1 MALSSIMT
9 GALLS
14 ANTSRQM
21 AHVQS
26 AVKSRMDGH
35 AGVLDSEIKLDSAR
49 GGDTK
54 KKQEELDE
62 LQKKASELAE
72 TTINT
77 LTTANEDLKKAAK
90 EDQEVQ
96 RAEKAALA
104 SYFKQQGMSEEEVSQ
119 AIAAYKAQ
127 QAASKP
133 DASKITKERDDALA
147 ELAALKNSNAL
158 RSKGVR
164 EEDLDYVMFK
174 IGALMKED
182 DKLDFDKAATKYLK
196 DNPRFTASG
205 GGSYRV
211 KTGTDSSGQGG
222 SSGQQGNDS
231 INNAIRKAIRRTY

>member
-21 AHVQS
+21 ARVQS

-96 RAEKAALA
+96 RAEKAAEKKKA
-104 SYFKQQGMSEEEVSQ
+104 EKTAEKKKAAKEAADDRIEKIAENSGIADTVQTISSESKMHDSQ
-119 AIAAYKAQ
+119 SIDIVVDSVTPSAT
-127 QAASKP
+127 S
-133 DASKITKERDDALA
+133 TE
-147 ELAALKNSNAL
+147 N
-158 RSKGVR
+158 
-164 EEDLDYVMFK
+164 
-174 IGALMKED
+174 IGL
-182 DKLDFDKAATKYLK
+182 KLDLK
-196 DNPRFTASG
+196 
-205 GGSYRV
+205 V
-211 KTGTDSSGQGG
+211 
-222 SSGQQGNDS
+222 
-231 INNAIRKAIRRTY
+231 

>member
-1 MALSSIMT
+1 
-9 GALLS
+9 
-14 ANTSRQM
+14 
-21 AHVQS
+21 
-26 AVKSRMDGH
+26 
-35 AGVLDSEIKLDSAR
+35 
-49 GGDTK
+49 
-54 KKQEELDE
+54 
-62 LQKKASELAE
+62 
-72 TTINT
+72 
-77 LTTANEDLKKAAK
+77 
-90 EDQEVQ
+90 
-96 RAEKAALA
+96 
-104 SYFKQQGMSEEEVSQ
+104 MSEEEVSQ

>member
-96 RAEKAALA
+96 RAEKAAE
-104 SYFKQQGMSEEEVSQ
+104 KKKEQEK
-119 AIAAYKAQ
+119 IAAKKEATAEKKEALEKKRKA
-127 QAASKP
+127 
-133 DASKITKERDDALA
+133 DKE
-147 ELAALKNSNAL
+147 EQAALKEKIDADNQELLGDKYRGSEWYDASDDIFAGEAAKGL
-158 RSKGVR
+158 RDGSVGLN
-164 EEDLDYVMFK
+164 LD
-174 IGALMKED
+174 MK
-182 DKLDFDKAATKYLK
+182 L
-196 DNPRFTASG
+196 
-205 GGSYRV
+205 
-211 KTGTDSSGQGG
+211 
-222 SSGQQGNDS
+222 
-231 INNAIRKAIRRTY
+231 

>member
-96 RAEKAALA
+96 RAEKAAE
-104 SYFKQQGMSEEEVSQ
+104 KK
-119 AIAAYKAQ
+119 KA
-127 QAASKP
+127 
-133 DASKITKERDDALA
+133 E
-147 ELAALKNSNAL
+147 
-158 RSKGVR
+158 
-164 EEDLDYVMFK
+164 
-174 IGALMKED
+174 
-182 DKLDFDKAATKYLK
+182 KAAEKKKAEKEAAEERIEKAAETSATETTEAT
-196 DNPRFTASG
+196 DGVHVVATEGTTGEHISIDIVSEGVTVNTGNVSVTTG
-205 GGSYRV
+205 NNVDV
-211 KTGTDSSGQGG
+211 K
-222 SSGQQGNDS
+222 
-231 INNAIRKAIRRTY
+231 A

>member
-1 MALSSIMT
+1 MIKKHFDLQLFDDGGQSGSGSAQGGTAGT
-9 GALLS
+9 GDGGQAGS
-14 ANTSRQM
+14 AGNNGNGSGGSYSFQQ
-21 AHVQS
+21 AE
-26 AVKSRMDGH
+26 
-35 AGVLDSEIKLDSAR
+35 EIANAR
-49 GGDTK
+49 
-54 KKQEELDE
+54 
-62 LQKKASELAE
+62 A
-72 TTINT
+72 
-77 LTTANEDLKKAAK
+77 
-90 EDQEVQ
+90 Q

-104 SYFKQQGMSEEEVSQ
+104 SYFKQQGMSEDEVSK

>member
-14 ANTSRQM
+14 ANTSRQI

-96 RAEKAALA
+96 RAEKAAE
-104 SYFKQQGMSEEEVSQ
+104 KK
-119 AIAAYKAQ
+119 KA
-127 QAASKP
+127 
-133 DASKITKERDDALA
+133 E
-147 ELAALKNSNAL
+147 
-158 RSKGVR
+158 
-164 EEDLDYVMFK
+164 
-174 IGALMKED
+174 
-182 DKLDFDKAATKYLK
+182 KAAEKK
-196 DNPRFTASG
+196 AEKEAAEERIEKAAEASATETTETTEG
-205 GGSYRV
+205 VYVVATEGTSGEHVSIDVVSEGVTVNSGTVTVTTGNNVDV
-211 KTGTDSSGQGG
+211 K
-222 SSGQQGNDS
+222 
-231 INNAIRKAIRRTY
+231 A

>member
-96 RAEKAALA
+96 RAEKAAEKKKA
-104 SYFKQQGMSEEEVSQ
+104 EKAAEKKAEKEAAEERIEK
-119 AIAAYKAQ
+119 AAEA
-127 QAASKP
+127 
-133 DASKITKERDDALA
+133 
-147 ELAALKNSNAL
+147 NATETTEATE
-158 RSKGVR
+158 GVR
-164 EEDLDYVMFK
+164 VVATEGTSGEHVSIDVVSEGVTVNSGTVTVTTGNNVDV
-174 IGALMKED
+174 
-182 DKLDFDKAATKYLK
+182 KA
-196 DNPRFTASG
+196 
-205 GGSYRV
+205 
-211 KTGTDSSGQGG
+211 
-222 SSGQQGNDS
+222 
-231 INNAIRKAIRRTY
+231 

>member
-14 ANTSRQM
+14 ANTSRQI

-26 AVKSRMDGH
+26 AVKSRMDGR
-35 AGVLDSEIKLDSAR
+35 AGVLDSEIKLDSSR

-96 RAEKAALA
+96 RAEKAAEKKKAEKEAAEERIEKAAEA
-104 SYFKQQGMSEEEVSQ
+104 SATETTEATE
-119 AIAAYKAQ
+119 
-127 QAASKP
+127 
-133 DASKITKERDDALA
+133 
-147 ELAALKNSNAL
+147 
-158 RSKGVR
+158 GVR
-164 EEDLDYVMFK
+164 IVTTEGTTSEHVSIDVVSE
-174 IGALMKED
+174 GALV
-182 DKLDFDKAATKYLK
+182 
-196 DNPRFTASG
+196 S
-205 GGSYRV
+205 
-211 KTGTDSSGQGG
+211 TGTVMEPAGKNVDV
-222 SSGQQGNDS
+222 
-231 INNAIRKAIRRTY
+231 KV

>member
-14 ANTSRQM
+14 ANTSRQI

-96 RAEKAALA
+96 RAEKAAEKKKAEKEAAEERIEKAAEA
-104 SYFKQQGMSEEEVSQ
+104 SATETTEATE
-119 AIAAYKAQ
+119 
-127 QAASKP
+127 
-133 DASKITKERDDALA
+133 
-147 ELAALKNSNAL
+147 
-158 RSKGVR
+158 GVR
-164 EEDLDYVMFK
+164 IVPTEGTTSEHVSIDVVSE
-174 IGALMKED
+174 GALV
-182 DKLDFDKAATKYLK
+182 
-196 DNPRFTASG
+196 S
-205 GGSYRV
+205 
-211 KTGTDSSGQGG
+211 TGTVTEPAGKNVDV
-222 SSGQQGNDS
+222 
-231 INNAIRKAIRRTY
+231 KV